1 MAKSEHISA
10 QLPRIAM
17 APTQKRSS
25 WGRCKHKYQGHA
37 SFFLFSSSSSLFFFS
52 FFFFFFSQLG
62 VSDIRLFLLKCPQ
75 KEGTMT
81 KMRVMQHVFVN
92 NTVIRCNTEM
102 SNDYATP
109 KYTHGV
115 FSNLPHACLVS
126 PETRRHPISSVK
138 ITPHSCLVVP
148 CLV

>member
-10 QLPRIAM
+10 QLPQIAI
-17 APTQKRSS
+17 APTQKRSG

-37 SFFLFSSSSSLFFFS
+37 FFFLFFLLLLLFFFFS
-52 FFFFFFSQLG
+52 FSSF
-62 VSDIRLFLLKCPQ
+62 FLLTSAFLTSDCFVEMSTHTQ
-75 KEGTMT
+75 KKKKKKKGTMT
-81 KMRVMQHVFVN
+81 EMRVMQHVFVN
-92 NTVIRCNTEM
+92 NTVIRRNTEM

-126 PETRRHPISSVK
+126 PETRRHPI
-138 ITPHSCLVVP
+138 
-148 CLV
+148 